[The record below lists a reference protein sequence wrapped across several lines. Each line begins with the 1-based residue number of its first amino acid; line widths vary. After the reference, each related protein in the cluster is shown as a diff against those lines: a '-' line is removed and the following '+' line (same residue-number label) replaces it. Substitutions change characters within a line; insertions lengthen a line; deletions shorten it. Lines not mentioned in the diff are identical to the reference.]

1 MSDQKPLFGG
11 VNAAVLTP
19 QKDDLS
25 PNLGAMV
32 THCQWLLDNGCDG
45 LGILG
50 TTGEAN
56 SFSVGERIDIIEAVV
71 NGGIAA
77 DRIMPGTG
85 CCSITE
91 TVELTKAALA
101 VGAGGVL
108 MLPPFYYKNMSDDGL
123 FAYFAEVIERIGDAK
138 LKVFVYHFPQMSAVP
153 FSLDLLARF
162 RESYPDT
169 IVGMKDSSGD
179 FENMK
184 AAAQNFPG
192 FEVYTGSDEFLVP
205 LMRAGGAG
213 CITAAANICC
223 SVSAHAFAN
232 RDNAE
237 GDKAQDILTNV
248 RKVTTSVPP
257 VAGLKEMMAR
267 HTGSAGWRNMRPPWM
282 PLDSATAED
291 YVSRL
296 GATGLELPKAA

>member
-1 MSDQKPLFGG
+1 MIDHKPLFSG

-19 QKDDLS
+19 QMDDLS
-25 PNLGAMV
+25 PDLSAMV

-71 NGGIAA
+71 SGGIAA

-85 CCSITE
+85 CCSIIE

-123 FAYFAEVIERIGDAK
+123 FSYFAEVIERIGDAK

-162 RESYPDT
+162 RETYPDT

-184 AAAQNFPG
+184 LAAQNFPA

-223 SVSAHAFAN
+223 RVSAHAFAN
-232 RDNAE
+232 CDNAE
-237 GDKAQDILTNV
+237 GDEAQNTLTNV

-267 HTGSAGWRNMRPPWM
+267 HTGSAGWRNMRPPWI
-282 PLDSATAED
+282 PLDPATAED
-291 YVSRL
+291 YASRL
-296 GATGLELPKAA
+296 GATGLKLPTAA